1 MYGIDRDTLK
11 FLGITEINV
20 DRLYRALFV
29 YSIGF
34 YELISLI
41 TSSIKSK
48 DQTKR
53 SQIIGAVWTVYSI
66 LLEFWCKTDY
76 KLLISQIAV
85 DYENEKQKLKD
96 VIERN
101 TEMFMDREKD
111 LKDQFKD
118 IQKDYD
124 ELLEARLYY
133 K

>member
-1 MYGIDRDTLK
+1 MYGIDRNTLR
-11 FLGITEINV
+11 FLGITEISV

-29 YSIGF
+29 YSIGC

-41 TSSIKSK
+41 TSGLKSK
-48 DQTKR
+48 DQTKH
-53 SQIIGAVWTVYSI
+53 SQVVGAVWTVYSI
-66 LLEFWCKTDY
+66 LLEFWCKTEY

-85 DYENEKQKLKD
+85 DYEHEKQKLKD
-96 VIERN
+96 VIEKN
-101 TEMFMDREKD
+101 SEMFMDREKD
-111 LKDQFKD
+111 LKDQFKH